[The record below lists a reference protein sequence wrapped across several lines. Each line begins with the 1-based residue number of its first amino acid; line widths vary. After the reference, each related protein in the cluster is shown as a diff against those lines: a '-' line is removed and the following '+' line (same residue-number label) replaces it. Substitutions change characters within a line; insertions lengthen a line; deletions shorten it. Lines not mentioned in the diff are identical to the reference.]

1 MSMSKEK
8 ISTHTDGV
16 EYAKGLEGVIA
27 AISGISFI
35 DGDQGILVYRGFSIE
50 TLAKH
55 SNYEEVIFLLMHGQL
70 PTRSQLKD
78 LSDTLK
84 EYRPLK
90 FVMPT
95 LKSFP
100 KDAHPMDVVRTV
112 VSLMG
117 IYCPDKFDFSK
128 DIKLQKVLR
137 VVAKLPT
144 IIAAY
149 DRIRRGLEPVEP
161 DHSLNHAENFLY
173 MLNGEKPDKLSAKI
187 MDIMFILHAD
197 HGMNAS
203 TFSSMVT
210 ISTLSDIYSSLTAAV
225 GTLKGPLHGGANE
238 RVLKMLKEIGSP
250 DKVETWVNEALEE
263 RRKIMGFGHRVY
275 KAYDPRAKILK
286 KYAKKL
292 GSSVAGS
299 RLFEI
304 GEKVE
309 EVMLARVGARGIQ
322 PNVDF
327 YSGIVLNHLGIATDL
342 FTPIFA
348 ISRSAGWGAHVIE
361 YLEANRLFRPRAIY
375 NGPYHQEYIEMED
388 REGE

>member
-1 MSMSKEK
+1 MS
-8 ISTHTDGV
+8 ISTESD
-16 EYAKGLEGVIA
+16 EIKYAKGLEGVIA

-55 SNYEEVIFLLMHGQL
+55 SNYEEIVFLLLHGQL
-70 PTRSQLKD
+70 PTRTQLNE

-90 FVMPT
+90 FVLPT
-95 LKSFP
+95 LRTFP
-100 KDAHPMDVVRTV
+100 KDTHPMDVIRTV

-137 VVAKLPT
+137 IVAKLPT
-144 IIAAY
+144 IIAAW
-149 DRIRRGLEPVEP
+149 DRIRKGLEPIEP
-161 DHSLNHAENFLY
+161 DNSLNHAENFLY
-173 MLNGEKPDKLSAKI
+173 MLTGEKPDELSAKI

-203 TFSSMVT
+203 TFSAMVT
-210 ISTLSDIYSSLTAAV
+210 ISTLSDVYSSITAGI

-238 RVLKMLKEIGSP
+238 RVLKMLKEIGSV
-250 DKVETWVNEALEE
+250 DKVEAWINEALDE

-292 GSSVAGS
+292 GSNNTGNV
-299 RLFEI
+299 LYEI

-309 EVMLARVGARGIQ
+309 QIMLARVGDKGIQ

-327 YSGIVLNHLGIATDL
+327 YSGIVLNHLGISTDI

-348 ISRSAGWGAHVIE
+348 ISRSAGWGSHILE
-361 YLEANRLFRPRAIY
+361 YLESNRLFRPRAIY
-375 NGPYHQEYIEMED
+375 NGPYHQEYIELDD